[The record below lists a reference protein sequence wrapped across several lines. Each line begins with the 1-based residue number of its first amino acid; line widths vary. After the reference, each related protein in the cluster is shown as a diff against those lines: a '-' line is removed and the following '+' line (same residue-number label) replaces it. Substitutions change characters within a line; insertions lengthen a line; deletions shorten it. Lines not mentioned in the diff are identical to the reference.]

1 MTPRTMYRRRRWA
14 LSRRDFLTG
23 VATTAAAWGTVLGLR
38 REPLPP
44 LAPAVDRAAEGAAR
58 PVTLNVWASPDN
70 ADVLADIATR
80 FTEQNP
86 PITVTVTPIAWEVL
100 FPQILADVASRA
112 GAFDVAT
119 WDVLATGVVGASFLD
134 LDAFRKVHPDLVDA
148 NYDLPDFDPGV
159 WHVGGIWAGKNIGIP
174 FSNDTM
180 LFYYRKD
187 VFSDHPLRAA
197 FLEKYNRPLG
207 VPKTWGETADVAA
220 FFTQRVN
227 PASPTPYG
235 IGLMFPH
242 TPTLFSMYVL
252 YWADY
257 RRSAAGLAEWGKV
270 DLDYGD
276 YFTSA
281 RMPAFANT
289 FGVRALQDM
298 KTLMPYSPDPL
309 RSDYAQA
316 IEHFSKGTVAM
327 VPHWTSAWASFK
339 QSQVLLPLDEKVGV
353 AVVPGAHS
361 VGGIWGLGINRVTKH
376 PVEAFKFLQ
385 WATNSQNDKQKFVNF
400 GVGPA
405 RISTLRDPEIRTADP
420 RVPALL
426 ETYPAQGYR
435 PRIQSEPQL
444 EEVTVEALSQ
454 ILGGRKSNNTA
465 ALQALAAEWEKIV
478 K

>member
-1 MTPRTMYRRRRWA
+1 MIPRTMCRRRRCA

-23 VATTAAAWGTVLGLR
+23 VAVTAAAWGTVR
-38 REPLPP
+38 T
-44 LAPAVDRAAEGAAR
+44 LAPAVERGAEAAAR

-80 FTEQNP
+80 FAEQNP
-86 PITVTVTPIAWEVL
+86 PITVTVTSIAWEVL
-100 FPQILADVASRA
+100 SPQILADVASRS

-119 WDVLATGVVGASFLD
+119 WDVLATGAVGTSFLD
-134 LDAFRKVHPDLVDA
+134 LDAFRKTHPDLVDA

-159 WHVGGIWAGKNIGIP
+159 WHVGGVWAGKNIGIP

-187 VFSDHPLRAA
+187 LFSDRPLRAA

-276 YFTSA
+276 FFTSA
-281 RMPAFANT
+281 RTPAFANT

-298 KTLMPYSPDPL
+298 KTVMPYSPDPL

-327 VPHWTSAWASFK
+327 VPHWTGAWASFK
-339 QSQVLLPLDEKVGV
+339 QSQVLQPLDEKVGV
-353 AVVPGAHS
+353 AVMPGAHS

-385 WATNSQNDKQKFVNF
+385 WATNSQNDKQKFVTF
-400 GVGPA
+400 GVAPA
-405 RISTLRDPEIRTADP
+405 RISSLRDPEIRAADP

-435 PRIQSEPQL
+435 PRIQVEPQL
-444 EEVTVEALSQ
+444 EEVTVETLSQ
-454 ILGGRKSNNTA
+454 ILGGRKSNNTT

>member
-1 MTPRTMYRRRRWA
+1 MTPRTMCRKRRCA
-14 LSRRDFLTG
+14 LSRRAFLTG
-23 VATTAAAWGTVLGLR
+23 IAATGAAWGTVLGLR
-38 REPLPP
+38 REPLPR
-44 LAPAVDRAAEGAAR
+44 LAPAIERSAEAAAR
-58 PVTLNVWASPDN
+58 PVTLNVWASPDS
-70 ADVLADIATR
+70 ADVLADTARR

-86 PITVTVTPIAWEVL
+86 AITVTVTPIMWEVL
-100 FPQILADVASRA
+100 SPQILADVASRA

-119 WDVLATGVVGASFLD
+119 WDAQATGAVGPSFLD
-134 LDAFRKVHPDLVDA
+134 LDAFRKAHPDLVDA

-159 WHVGGIWAGKNIGIP
+159 WHIGGVWAGKNIGIP
-174 FSNDTM
+174 FNNDTM

-187 VFSDHPLRAA
+187 LFSDHLLRAA
-197 FLEKYNRPLG
+197 FLEKYNRPLSL
-207 VPKTWGETADVAA
+207 PKTWGETADVAA

-242 TPTLFSMYVL
+242 TPTLFYMYVL

-270 DLDYGD
+270 DPDYGD
-276 YFTSA
+276 FFTSA
-281 RMPAFANT
+281 RAPAFANT

-309 RSDYAQA
+309 RTDFAQA

-327 VPHWTSAWASFK
+327 VPHWTSVWGSFK
-339 QSQVLLPLDEKVGV
+339 QSQVLQPLNEKVGV
-353 AVVPGAHS
+353 AVMPGAHA

-400 GVGPA
+400 GIPPA
-405 RISTLRDPEIRTADP
+405 RISSLRDPEIRTADP

-435 PRIQSEPQL
+435 PRIHVEPQL

-454 ILGGRKSNNTA
+454 ILRGRKSNDTA